1 MNTRNEDENEKTAEP
16 REARTPKVVEPYE
29 KDPEST
35 RDAQDS
41 REPVEG
47 GYGWGV

>member
-1 MNTRNEDENEKTAEP
+1 MNTRNENEKPAEP
-16 REARTPKVVEPYE
+16 REARTPSGAEPYD
-29 KDPEST
+29 KDKEAA